1 MVAIAL
7 AFGALTLGAPT
18 QKAAAS
24 LAQKNP
30 TKSGINLAAPFW
42 GNDHGNDDDSTW
54 TNGGVDCPATRVTSG
69 DADKVKDMMQKLTAR
84 PKCSVTDK
92 GGDPCDPAS
101 RKLQFECGDKDGSGT
116 ITTKEVEDA
125 LVADGAPKEMA
136 AMVVGIFDENGD
148 GTITAKE
155 FNDAMVC
162 MMSAHGQPCTT
173 GGNSTGSAG
182 QTGEDVCENKGFD
195 PSECSAVGCCQYDDG
210 QCWSAVGAG
219 PCTGGNPTGGN
230 STGSAGQTGEDVC
243 ENKGF
248 DPSECSAV
256 GCCQYDDG
264 QCWSAVGAGLCT
276 SPCKGGWMGN
286 YDADGDGAH
295 EKYMDG
301 SFTRPECIRY
311 VKEHEPTAN
320 AATMSQEATDTVKGY
335 CYAEFEAGGHPDDW
349 HSSEH
354 WQVCLFD

>member
-1 MVAIAL
+1 MEGNTPTRKMVAIAL

-18 QKAAAS
+18 QTAAAS

-155 FNDAMVC
+155 FNDAIVC

-173 GGNSTGSAG
+173 GS
-182 QTGEDVCENKGFD
+182 
-195 PSECSAVGCCQYDDG
+195 
-210 QCWSAVGAG
+210 
-219 PCTGGNPTGGN
+219 GGN